1 MLWFFRRVEAMILKF
16 SNFQNCRFCDSP
28 SSILASLNLPAALDD
43 VTNQEALPES
53 IRQKSSKVK
62 TYGGIDAI
70 TSLIADLPNIQKR
83 NQEILDE
90 VSFSCRN

>member
-1 MLWFFRRVEAMILKF
+1 MMTFRR
-16 SNFQNCRFCDSP
+16 
-28 SSILASLNLPAALDD
+28 ILASLNLPAALDD

-53 IRQKSSKVK
+53 IRQKSSKIK
-62 TYGGIDAI
+62 SLGGIDAL

-90 VSFSCRN
+90 VCCNSMFELQFR